1 MSELLL
7 ELFSE
12 EIPARMQARAAEDLK
27 RLATE
32 RLTAAGLTF
41 TRADTFVTPRRLVL
55 VVDGLPA
62 RTPDL
67 KEEKKGPR
75 IGSPDQAIQGFLKG
89 AGLASLDGC
98 EKRMVG
104 KAEFWF
110 AVVEKKGQATADV
123 LPELLVDSIMKL
135 PWPKSM
141 RWSDGTFIYVRPLKS
156 ILGIFDGKVLSG
168 DLALGQNKLAAGFK
182 PVGAHRRG
190 TEMTLAFGNTTYGH
204 RFLSD
209 GAITAEGFD
218 DYKRKLEK
226 AYVILDPKDRRY
238 KIESDLK
245 TCAIQA
251 GLTLRDDP
259 GLLDEVTGLVEWP
272 VVLTGVID
280 AKFMDVPQEAL
291 ITSMRA
297 HQKYFALLNEDG
309 SLARQFAL
317 VANMETD
324 DAGATIVAGNERVLR
339 ARLSDAKFFWDL
351 DRKTKLAD
359 RLPALAQRVFHAKLG
374 TMAQKVERLEKLSA
388 FIATKLG
395 ADPEAASRAAKLA
408 KADLSSG
415 MVGEFPELQGIM
427 GRYYARHDGETAEI
441 ADAIRAHY
449 QPLGPSDACPSA
461 PVSVAVAL
469 AEKLDTLAGFWS
481 IDEKPTGSK
490 DPFARRRA
498 ALGVIRLIVEN
509 DLRLGLS
516 EVLLEARG
524 QLMIGY
530 AKTNRL
536 LPKKDEKFT
545 PQNIYDA
552 IRPISANAFD
562 NDRADEFEF
571 FVLREAPKG
580 NDEALRLTAN
590 FEYDIHRSGVDISRD
605 ILAFFADRLKVAL
618 KEDGVRHDLI
628 DAVFALGDEDDLV
641 RLRARVDALDAFLKG
656 QDGANLLIGYRR
668 AANIVAIET
677 KKDGTW
683 LSEGFPRQVA
693 YRVPEE
699 DALFDRLQTVRRQ
712 VDGFVESESITD
724 AMAALA
730 TLREPVDAFFA
741 KVTVNDEDP
750 VVRASRLRLLS
761 QIVEVTKSVADFS
774 KIEG

>member
-41 TRADTFVTPRRLVL
+41 TRADVFVTPRRLAL

-75 IGSPDQAIQGFLKG
+75 VGSPDQAIQGFLKG
-89 AGLASLDGC
+89 AGLASLDTC

-110 AVVEKKGQATADV
+110 AIVEKKGQATADV
-123 LPELLVDSIMKL
+123 LPDLLIDSIMKL

-141 RWSDGTFIYVRPLKS
+141 RWKDGTFIYVRPLQS

-168 DLALGQNKLAAGFK
+168 ALALGQNRLAAGFK
-182 PVGAHRRG
+182 PVGAPRRG
-190 TEMTLAFGNTTYGH
+190 TETILEFGNTTYGH

-209 GAITAEGFD
+209 GAITVEGFD

-226 AYVILDPKDRRY
+226 AYVILDPKVRRY
-238 KIESDLK
+238 KIETDLK
-245 TCAIQA
+245 TRALQA

-272 VVLTGVID
+272 VVLTGAID

-297 HQKYFALLNEDG
+297 HQKYFALLNADG

-317 VANMETD
+317 VANMETT

-395 ADPEAASRAAKLA
+395 ADAAAASRAAKLA

-490 DPFARRRA
+490 DPFALRRS

-509 DLRLGLS
+509 KLRLGLRAVFDAAFAAYGAAKP
-516 EVLLEARG
+516 ELGAD
-524 QLMIGY
+524 LM
-530 AKTNRL
+530 
-536 LPKKDEKFT
+536 
-545 PQNIYDA
+545 
-552 IRPISANAFD
+552 
-562 NDRADEFEF
+562 
-571 FVLREAPKG
+571 
-580 NDEALRLTAN
+580 
-590 FEYDIHRSGVDISRD
+590 H
-605 ILAFFADRLKVAL
+605 FFADRLKVVL
-618 KEDGVRHDLI
+618 KEKGVRHDLI
-628 DAVFALGDEDDLV
+628 DAVFALGGEDDLV
-641 RLRARVDALDAFLKG
+641 RLLARVDALDAFLKG

-677 KKDGTW
+677 KKDGAAQTGAAD
-683 LSEGFPRQVA
+683 S
-693 YRVPEE
+693 
-699 DALFDRLQTVRRQ
+699 ALFALAEENALFARLGEVGTKL
-712 VDGFVESESITD
+712 DTALKAEDFAA

-730 TLREPVDAFFA
+730 TLRGPVDAFFD
-741 KVTVNDEDP
+741 KVTVNADDP
-750 VVRASRLRLLS
+750 RLRANRLKLLS
-761 QIVEVTKSVADFS
+761 AIGAAPARVADFS